1 MGEKELIYRA
11 DARRVL
17 LRNYP
22 QAAHC
27 IERIRAVEVKEVVR
41 ANWTLHADG
50 SGTCQHCHHHHLLVW
65 DYDNWMHYCPTCG
78 AEMIGAEP
86 DDRMQDG

>member
-11 DARRVL
+11 DVRRTL

-22 QAAHC
+22 EAAYC
-27 IERIRAVEVKEVVR
+27 VERIRAVEVKEVVH
-41 ANWTLHADG
+41 ANWTLHSDG
-50 SGTCQHCHHHHLLVW
+50 SGTCQHCHHRQLLVW

-86 DDRMQDG
+86 DGRM

>member
-11 DARRVL
+11 DVRRVL

-27 IERIRAVEVKEVVR
+27 IERIRSVEAKEAIR

-86 DDRMQDG
+86 DDRM

>member
-1 MGEKELIYRA
+1 MGEKELIYRE
-11 DARRVL
+11 DVRRAL

-41 ANWTLHADG
+41 ANWILHADG
-50 SGTCQHCHHHHLLVW
+50 SGTCQHCHHHQLLVW

-86 DDRMQDG
+86 DGRM

>member
-11 DARRVL
+11 DVRRAL

-22 QAAHC
+22 EAAHC

-41 ANWTLHADG
+41 GRWLYEPVEFAYKKDIKCSVCGEYVNSAT
-50 SGTCQHCHHHHLLVW
+50 
-65 DYDNWMHYCPTCG
+65 NYCPTCG
-78 AEMIGAEP
+78 AEMIGAES
-86 DDRMQDG
+86 DGRM

>member
-11 DARRVL
+11 DVRRAL

-22 QAAHC
+22 KVAHC

-50 SGTCQHCHHHHLLVW
+50 SGTCQHCHHHQLLVW
-65 DYDNWMHYCPTCG
+65 DYDGHMHYCPTCG
-78 AEMIGAEP
+78 AEMIGVES
-86 DDRMQDG
+86 DGRM

>member
-11 DARRVL
+11 DVRRAL

-27 IERIRAVEVKEVVR
+27 IERIRAVEVKEVEAEWVNER
-41 ANWTLHADG
+41 IIRGGFHEDWG
-50 SGTCQHCHHHHLLVW
+50 
-65 DYDNWMHYCPTCG
+65 YDCSNCKTMSERRSKFCPECG
-78 AEMIGAEP
+78 AKMKNGRGKNEW
-86 DDRMQDG
+86 